1 MKLYGSILS
10 PPQLRFSYSSTFA
23 ISSDARKGLKQFGPY
38 DAAMLPQ
45 SQINCGLIYP
55 SGMESLKQSFITG
68 LKDGEGY
75 YPGFDRMFRI
85 PLSMEVEQEIRFGSE
100 LEVRRAINTVISQ
113 PLDLV
118 FVISPAAG
126 GRYYSMIKRE
136 LLGNGIPSQVV
147 MDNKIQPSDG
157 RQWVL
162 ENLALASYAK
172 IGGTPWVVANPE
184 RKNQLI
190 LGVSRA
196 QDKMKKFLV
205 GFVTVFTSEGDF
217 LMMHSGAPVIEWEQY
232 ADGLRS
238 LILEAVEE
246 YQSKKGMPEEI
257 ILHFHKKPGERE
269 LRAIESALKSLGKSI
284 PYALMHLND
293 GSNFRLFDS
302 TSSTFIPEA
311 GLRVDLS
318 RHESIILLD
327 GLVGGRR
334 RRQGVPNV
342 LDISMDKRSTLP
354 DSEFAR
360 LTQQVFNFS
369 RLNWRGFNSTAA
381 PVTLLYSKLISKMMI
396 EVGTEHWN
404 QIVASGK
411 LRDKSW
417 FL

>member
-1 MKLYGSILS
+1 VKLYGSILS

-23 ISSDARKGLKQFGPY
+23 VASDARKGLKQFGPY
-38 DAAMLPQ
+38 DAALLPQ
-45 SQINCGLIYP
+45 SQISCGLIYP
-55 SGMESLKQSFITG
+55 SGMESLKQSFING
-68 LKDGEGY
+68 LIDGEGNF
-75 YPGFDRMFRI
+75 PGFDRMFRI
-85 PLSMEVEQEIRFGSE
+85 PLIIGAEQGIKYGSE
-100 LEVRRAINTVISQ
+100 SEVRRAISSVVNQ

-118 FVISPAAG
+118 FILAPVTG
-126 GRYYSMIKRE
+126 GRFYSMIKRE

-147 MDNKIQPSDG
+147 MDGKIQPSDG

-184 RKNQLI
+184 KKNQLI

-196 QDKMKKFLV
+196 QDASKKFLV

-217 LMMHSGAPVIEWEQY
+217 LMMHSGAPVIEWERY
-232 ADGLRS
+232 ADGLKS
-238 LILEAVEE
+238 LILESVEE
-246 YQSKKGMPEEI
+246 YQSKKGVPEEI
-257 ILHFHKKPGERE
+257 ILHFHKRPGERE
-269 LRAIESALKSLGKSI
+269 LRAIESALKSLGKPI

-293 GSNFRLFDS
+293 SSNFRLFDS

-311 GLRVDLS
+311 GIRVDLS
-318 RHESIILLD
+318 QHQSILLLD
-327 GLVGGRR
+327 GLVNGKR

-342 LDISMDKRSTLP
+342 LDISLDKRSTLP
-354 DSEFAR
+354 SSIFSR

-369 RLNWRGFNSTAA
+369 RLNWRGFNSTAS

-396 EVGTEHWN
+396 EVGTENWN

>member
-1 MKLYGSILS
+1 M
-10 PPQLRFSYSSTFA
+10 RFSYSSTYA
-23 ISSDARKGLKQFGPY
+23 VASDARKGLKRFGPY

-45 SQINCGLIYP
+45 SQITCGLIYP
-55 SGMESLKQSFITG
+55 SGMESLKQSFVSG
-68 LKDGEGY
+68 LVDGEGY
-75 YPGFDRMFRI
+75 YPGFNKMFRI
-85 PLSMEVEQEIRFGSE
+85 PISVEMEQGIRYISE
-100 LEVRRAINTVISQ
+100 GEVRRAIGTIVSQ

-118 FVISPAAG
+118 FILSTTDGA
-126 GRYYSMIKRE
+126 RYYPLIKRE
-136 LLGNGIPSQVV
+136 LLGNGIPSQVA
-147 MDNKIQPSDG
+147 MINKIQPSDG

-190 LGVSRA
+190 LGVNRA
-196 QDKMKKFLV
+196 QDATKKFLV

-232 ADGLRS
+232 ADGLKS
-238 LILEAVEE
+238 LILEAIEE
-246 YQSKKGMPEEI
+246 YQIKNGMPEEI

-269 LRAIESALKSLGKSI
+269 IKAIESALKSLGKSI

-293 GSNFRLFDS
+293 NSNFRLFDS

-318 RHESIILLD
+318 QTESILLLD
-327 GLVGGRR
+327 GLVNGNRR
-334 RRQGVPNV
+334 RMGVPSV
-342 LDISMDKRSTLP
+342 LDVSLDKRSTLP
-354 DSEFAR
+354 KGEFGR

-369 RLNWRGFNSTAA
+369 RLNWRGFNSTAV
-381 PVTLLYSKLISKMMI
+381 PVTLLYSKLISTMMI
-396 EVGTEHWN
+396 DVGTEHWN
-404 QIVASGK
+404 QIVASGR